1 MIKFDTKI
9 KNQFWHIMY
18 LPAFGEV
25 DENLVI
31 NIVTILVFLGF
42 YIWHMR
48 HDHSHR
54 NEQAK
59 REEELLGEV
68 KEIKNEIKKITK
80 S

>member
-1 MIKFDTKI
+1 MNKFNMKI

-25 DENLVI
+25 DEDLLINLM
-31 NIVTILVFLGF
+31 TIIIFLGI

-59 REEELLGEV
+59 REEELLKEV
-68 KEIKNEIKKITK
+68 KEIKEEIKKITK